1 MVFVPKIYQHVR
13 HVPIEIDGWYR
24 MIMNWSWDTCD
35 VTAMVDPTARR
46 KGHCEWVS
54 SPHFFALSSWR
65 SNGKTWCRMFILES
79 QIRHF
84 SADECRYAVLF
95 FDIITWYYLELLTNP
110 ESERTKATRYFQT
123 RQKRME
129 KRDFVQ
135 CSAEAERWWDLTCAT
150 TLFHR
155 MLKRLHL
162 TVRHFHWNLISWAP
176 SNWNSSKLSQSS
188 DAACHHPT
196 AGAEFLWTAT
206 RFCGLGRR
214 SGGDRQQQNTSTY
227 GKWLRNP
234 RNHQKY
240 GWYPMNNGMFTTYQL
255 VQDSSTNNERF
266 QSSR

>member
-1 MVFVPKIYQHVR
+1 MIPDDHELVLGYLWRHSHGRSHCARAIASQLPPFLRAVFMTF
-13 HVPIEIDGWYR
+13 E
-24 MIMNWSWDTCD
+24 C
-35 VTAMVDPTARR
+35 
-46 KGHCEWVS
+46 
-54 SPHFFALSSWR
+54 
-65 SNGKTWCRMFILES
+65 KTWCRMFILES

-214 SGGDRQQQNTSTY
+214 SGGDQLTATEYINIRWVVAKSE
-227 GKWLRNP
+227 KPPKVWL
-234 RNHQKY
+234 KSY
-240 GWYPMNNGMFTTYQL
+240 
-255 VQDSSTNNERF
+255 E
-266 QSSR
+266 